1 MTHAS
6 GPEEIQAIQKAHD
19 DAKAAKAARAKEK
32 NKGNASTK
40 GILHQFI

>member
-6 GPEEIQAIQKAHD
+6 GPEEIKTIQKAHD
-19 DAKAAKAARAKEK
+19 EAKAAKARARE
-32 NKGNASTK
+32 NPKGASTK